1 VSAGHDELTEWQC
14 ANVSLL
20 VTPAEL
26 EDFFGQY
33 GSVVGHRIMR
43 GYGFVEFS
51 DREGVLQAVDMA
63 NGVEFHGET
72 LRVEIARSRQ
82 RPRDRDRD
90 YRDYRD
96 RDPRDERR
104 GYRAVITNMTPD
116 TSWQVSS
123 NIIPLSLC
131 G

>member
-1 VSAGHDELTEWQC
+1 MADEEE
-14 ANVSLL
+14 AK
-20 VTPAEL
+20 
-26 EDFFGQY
+26 DFFGQY
-33 GSVVGHRIMR
+33 GSVIGHRIMR

-63 NGVEFHGET
+63 NGVEFQGAA

-104 GYRAVITNMTPD
+104 GYRAIITNMTPD
-116 TSWQVSS
+116 TSWQVSG
-123 NIIPLSLC
+123 NTMLLLLH